1 MLDLPT
7 KEISLRIFETE
18 MIETKKKITTSII
31 VPAYN
36 EEEGLPIVL
45 KKIFASTNGVHE
57 VLVIDDGSVDSTAEV
72 ASQFPCRVIRHEAN
86 KGKGEAIKTGV
97 QYAVGENVIF
107 IDSDD
112 TYPADTIPQMTEDL
126 KTYDLVYGSRTY
138 GRENIP
144 LFNQF
149 GNWMFQSMMKYI
161 YGFKAN
167 DYSTGLYGIKKKHL
181 EEMDICSTGF
191 SIEPE
196 IAIKAS
202 RMKLQVK
209 DIPIEYGT
217 RVGETKLHSF
227 QAGFDHLKTI
237 IGHVFWRPRHNTIL
251 VRAD

>member
-1 MLDLPT
+1 M
-7 KEISLRIFETE
+7 E
-18 MIETKKKITTSII
+18 MMETKKKITTSII

-45 KKIFASTNGVHE
+45 EKIFASTNGVHE
-57 VLVIDDGSVDSTAEV
+57 VLVVDDGSADATAEV
-72 ASQFPCRVIRHEAN
+72 ASRFPCQVIKHEVN
-86 KGKGEAIKTGV
+86 KGKGEAIKTGLR
-97 QYAVGENVIF
+97 YAIGETVIF

-112 TYPADTIPQMTEDL
+112 TYPADVIPQMTEYL
-126 KTYDLVYGSRTY
+126 KSYDVVYGSRTY

-149 GNWMFQSMMKYI
+149 GNWMFQSMMRYI

-167 DYSTGLYGIKKKHL
+167 DYSTGLYGIKKRYL

-227 QAGFDHLKTI
+227 QAGFDHMKTI
-237 IGHVFWRPRHNTIL
+237 LGHVFWRPCYKNACASQDKAYTS
-251 VRAD
+251 